1 MIKKAS
7 KVELLAPAGDME
19 KLKTALHFG
28 ADALYLGGSSFGL
41 RAFAGNFDD
50 CELQEAV
57 KFAHKQGARV
67 YVTVN
72 IFARDE
78 IFDRLNKFLS
88 FLQDISVDGIIL
100 SDLGVLVAAKKYA
113 PKLEIHISTQ
123 AGVTNA
129 QAANAY
135 AALGA
140 SRVILAR
147 ECTLE
152 QVEYIAK
159 NALCQTEV
167 FVHGAMCVS
176 FSGRCLL
183 SDYYTHRKSNLG
195 ECVQAC
201 RWKYGARPLE
211 VYPLDNERQ
220 PLELYEDKEGSY
232 LLNSKDLNMLS
243 YLGRLAKSGVSSF
256 KIEGRMKSPYYL
268 ATVVNAYRRALDLN
282 NPTPK
287 EIELLQKE
295 LDKASHR
302 SYTTGFYFEGEQKQF
317 FQSSRTEGSSRFVA
331 VVKSYSG
338 KRVTVEMRNRFLQGD
353 VLEVL
358 SPTNTFNEK
367 IEVTSLEEE
376 GKGPCAD
383 AKSVQGVYSFDCPIP
398 LNEGDIFRGESP
410 E

>member
-1 MIKKAS
+1 MIKKAN

-41 RAFAGNFDD
+41 RAYAGNFDD

-57 KFAHKQGARV
+57 KFAHQKGARV

-72 IFARDE
+72 IFARDDMFE
-78 IFDRLNKFLS
+78 GLNKFLS

-100 SDLGVLVAAKKYA
+100 SDLGVLTAAKKYA

-123 AGVTNA
+123 AGVTNT

-152 QVEYIAK
+152 QVTHIAK

-211 VYPLDNERQ
+211 VYPLDSGQ
-220 PLELYEDKEGSY
+220 QSLELYEDKEGSY

-243 YLGRLAKSGVSSF
+243 YLDKLVSSGVSSF

-268 ATVVNAYRRALDLN
+268 ATVVNAYRRALK
-282 NPTPK
+282 NPSPK
-287 EIELLQKE
+287 EIELLQRE

-302 SYTTGFYFEGEQKQF
+302 SYTTGFYFEEEQKQF
-317 FQSSRTEGSSRFVA
+317 YQNSRTEGSSRFVA
-331 VVKSYSG
+331 VVKSCG
-338 KRVTVEMRNRFLQGD
+338 GGRVTVEMRNRFLQGD
-353 VLEVL
+353 ILEVL
-358 SPTNTFNEK
+358 SPENTFNEK

-376 GKGPCAD
+376 GKGFCAD
-383 AKSVQGVYSFDCPIP
+383 AKNVQGVYSFDCP
-398 LNEGDIFRGESP
+398 LSLREGDILRGENP
-410 E
+410 